1 MRLKITDG
9 VSVASCFSLKAHT
22 IEGKHTTDVICCDMM
37 CLGVFCKYFIVLIV
51 NDMMLQYDDG

>member
-9 VSVASCFSLKAHT
+9 VSVASCFSLKALA
-22 IEGKHTTDVICCDMM
+22 IEGKYTTDVICCDMM